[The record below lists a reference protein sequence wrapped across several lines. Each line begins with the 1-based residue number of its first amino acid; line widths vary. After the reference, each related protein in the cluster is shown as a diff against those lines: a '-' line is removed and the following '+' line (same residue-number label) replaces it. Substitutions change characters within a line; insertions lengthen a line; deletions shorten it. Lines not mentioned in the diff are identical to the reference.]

1 MAGAPMNI
9 DREGTSG
16 PKAIQR
22 HEEIALQFQ
31 EREQQLDNLQYER
44 NSVRRPTSSIL
55 ASSEINEEREAEVAV
70 ANQIEELKREVRE
83 LQILQRQVME
93 EIHQPTP
100 PRYTI

>member
-1 MAGAPMNI
+1 
-9 DREGTSG
+9 
-16 PKAIQR
+16 
-22 HEEIALQFQ
+22 
-31 EREQQLDNLQYER
+31 
-44 NSVRRPTSSIL
+44 VRRPTSSIL

-83 LQILQRQVME
+83 LQISQRQVME